1 MGIACERT
9 ASVAICDHSVA
20 IASGSGSGSGLE
32 SAPPE
37 EQYFRKEKAGGSS
50 PPVGSKFNK
59 TISLHLLD
67 DFLSQK
73 CGQGNA
79 LPQGCV
85 SQLGMAGPQRVAPD
99 SSECGGD
106 RRRRDQSVRSGAQLA
121 DARVR
126 AVGPPLRAE
135 PTNRSFRRS
144 ATQRRVRL
152 WLATRSGLSRQ
163 SLATSL
169 L

>member
-73 CGQGNA
+73 CGMEMLFRTGLCIPNLVWQGHSEWHQIRRSVGETVVA
-79 LPQGCV
+79 AI
-85 SQLGMAGPQRVAPD
+85 SRSAVAP
-99 SSECGGD
+99 SW
-106 RRRRDQSVRSGAQLA
+106 R
-121 DARVR
+121 
-126 AVGPPLRAE
+126 
-135 PTNRSFRRS
+135 T
-144 ATQRRVRL
+144 
-152 WLATRSGLSRQ
+152 
-163 SLATSL
+163 
-169 L
+169 